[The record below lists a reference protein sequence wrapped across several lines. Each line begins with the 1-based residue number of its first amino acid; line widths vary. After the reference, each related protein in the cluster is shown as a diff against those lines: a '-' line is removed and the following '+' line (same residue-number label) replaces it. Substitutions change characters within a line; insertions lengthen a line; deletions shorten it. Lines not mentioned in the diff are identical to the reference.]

1 MKKTPTENY
10 KKIAVLGGTFD
21 PPHKGHLHIAKIAI
35 KKFKLKK
42 LMWVI
47 TKKNSLKKKPYLNTK
62 VRVKLSRKLVKNEK
76 KIVVKYLDDKLKS
89 TKTFTLLR
97 YILKKNKNAKIYFL
111 MGADNFIKF
120 HKWYSWQKIAKIA
133 NIVVFAR
140 KNYFTKAFNSIAS
153 RRLKKSEWLYINS
166 KKINISSS
174 LIRKFW

>member
-1 MKKTPTENY
+1 MKKVLKKKY
-10 KKIAVLGGTFD
+10 KKIGVLGGSFD
-21 PPHKGHLHIAKIAI
+21 PPHKGHLHISKIALT
-35 KKFKLKK
+35 KFKLNK
-42 LMWVI
+42 LIWVVA
-47 TKKNSLKKKPYLNTK
+47 KKNPHKKKPYLNTK

-89 TKTFTLLR
+89 TKTYTLLR

-120 HKWYSWQKIAKIA
+120 HKWYSWQKIAKIV